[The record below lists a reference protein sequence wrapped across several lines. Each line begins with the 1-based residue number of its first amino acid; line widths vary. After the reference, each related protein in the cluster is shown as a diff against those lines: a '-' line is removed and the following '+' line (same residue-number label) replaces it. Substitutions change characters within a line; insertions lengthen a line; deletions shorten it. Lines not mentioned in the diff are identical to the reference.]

1 MDTITLT
8 LTDSFA
14 ITGIGNLPLELT
26 ADHATYPFACNEKIY
41 RMMGLYADHESY
53 MAEMADKRDIIWFE
67 KKITIY
73 ADGRLELWIGKH
85 DGEGIVS
92 EVLKEAIGSGADAIK
107 KKLSTKVIFP
117 SKETEE

>member
-1 MDTITLT
+1 MDTITLN

-41 RMMGLYADHESY
+41 RMMGLYANHESY
-53 MAEMADKRDIIWFE
+53 MAEMAGKRDVLWFE
-67 KKITIY
+67 KKITLY

-107 KKLSTKVIFP
+107 KKLSANVIFP
-117 SKETEE
+117 SAKAQE

>member
-1 MDTITLT
+1 MDTITLN

-14 ITGIGNLPLELT
+14 ITGIGNLPLELA

-53 MAEMADKRDIIWFE
+53 MAEMAGKRDVLWFE

-73 ADGRLELWIGKH
+73 ADGRLELWIGKY
-85 DGEGIVS
+85 DGEKIIEEICKEIV
-92 EVLKEAIGSGADAIK
+92 GSGADAIK
-107 KKLSTKVIFP
+107 RKFANKVTFNN
-117 SKETEE
+117 SKTE

>member
-53 MAEMADKRDIIWFE
+53 MAEMAGKRDILWFE

-85 DGEGIVS
+85 DGEKIIE
-92 EVLKEAIGSGADAIK
+92 EVHKEVIGSGADAIK
-107 KKLSTKVIFP
+107 KKLSLKVIFH
-117 SKETEE
+117 STKSQE